1 MKQTKIR
8 TKIDLLKALDNLTK
22 VDNEYLSV
30 NSDKYKKVKEHK
42 DLIQLIATG
51 LPKTADIS
59 DLSSLDFG
67 EQSLEEYVKNNS
79 VETVEKRLI
88 SIDSDINTRT
98 SQYANTYFEKKEADK
113 KKEDVVIF
121 SNHLIEFYNDMQQKG
136 HKARIVMR
144 ICFIVFTTIFLAAA
158 ICLFVDSFHDFLK
171 DEQEKI
177 PATICTIAGAFDY
190 MNGWVFSMYEHND
203 DKKKAKVYSTAK
215 DSLNTGNPI
224 ETFNEKIQD
233 SIVVRGNMSGITVNK
248 TKNSEASSGK
258 GCNNSIIVG
267 GNSRGFIFNKTVNN
281 GGENTNENNEK
292 TGQDISTTKE

>member
-22 VDNEYLSV
+22 VDNEYLPV

-88 SIDSDINTRT
+88 SIESDINTRT

-121 SNHLIEFYNDMQQKG
+121 GEDLIEVYDTMQSRN
-136 HKARIVMR
+136 HKRLIAFAVV
-144 ICFIVFTTIFLAAA
+144 FIVSSVIFAAAA
-158 ICLFVDSFHDFLK
+158 ICLLIDSIKCFLG
-171 DEQEKI
+171 ESGV
-177 PATICTIAGAFDY
+177 TICSAICTVAGVADFINGGAFS
-190 MNGWVFSMYEHND
+190 VYERID
-203 DKKKAKVYSTAK
+203 DKKKTKVNNEAAK
-215 DSLNTGNPI
+215 SL
-224 ETFNEKIQD
+224 
-233 SIVVRGNMSGITVNK
+233 K
-248 TKNSEASSGK
+248 TKNPAIAFREVK
-258 GCNNSIIVG
+258 NSIIIDGKACGV
-267 GNSRGFIFNKTVNN
+267 IINKTVNN